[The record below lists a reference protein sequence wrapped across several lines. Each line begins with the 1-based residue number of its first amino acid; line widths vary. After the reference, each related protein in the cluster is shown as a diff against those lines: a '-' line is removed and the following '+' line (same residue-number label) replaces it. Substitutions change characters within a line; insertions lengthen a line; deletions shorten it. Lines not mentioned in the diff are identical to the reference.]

1 MHPREELLQGVIRDV
16 LPPAAVLEQLER
28 ILSAPEFVAS
38 ERMTAFLRFV
48 VTEKLE
54 GREDRIKQYT
64 IATKVF
70 ERESGFDQQNDPVVR
85 VQAAKVR
92 RALQRYYFQEGC
104 TDPIRI
110 EIPKGTYVPLFSSI
124 EAAEE
129 TVSSAMART
138 SRPPTVAVMPFANQT
153 GDASQD
159 YFAAGFSEDL
169 STELSRFRGVS
180 VVAYYTTQ
188 QYAAD
193 TGDVGQVGRDLNAD
207 YLLTGSV
214 RQFEPELRINIQLC
228 GTMDGHQI
236 WGERCHRQL
245 TTSGVHQVQDEVIQS
260 VLARVAGRYGAIHEA
275 LAPATRRV
283 DHASL
288 TGYEAVLRSLYY
300 DKTMNPAD
308 YADAFAALQSVVVAE
323 PNSAIVLARLAILY
337 LDSYAFGLDAVQD
350 AITEGVNYAERAVG
364 LDRNS
369 QDAQYAM
376 AWACFVRRDH
386 RGTVKA
392 ARRLV
397 ELNPGEAYLAGT
409 GGWFLAMAGEYQEGL
424 AIIER
429 SHRLNP
435 RCPTWFH
442 LIPFLAHFEAREYE
456 AALSEAKLLNIPE
469 LFWDPL
475 LKAATLGQ
483 LGRIE
488 EAQQFLKRLLT
499 LRPDFAERPADYV
512 GIFIMSDVLRQRIL
526 EGLGAVGLDQ
536 VA

>member
-1 MHPREELLQGVIRDV
+1 MDRSEQLAQNTSPGE
-16 LPPAAVLEQLER
+16 PPPVAVLEQLER

-48 VTEKLE
+48 VTERLE

-64 IATKVF
+64 IATKIF

-92 RALQRYYFQEGC
+92 RALQRFYFEEGC

-323 PNSAIVLARLAILY
+323 LNSAIVLARLAILY

-526 EGLGAVGLDQ
+526 EGLGATGLDQ